1 MVTRAYFVGDS
12 NKCFIRN
19 IVGGRMVSNTVI
31 KYDHFSDEKSIAFLD
46 QKG

>member
-1 MVTRAYFVGDS
+1 
-12 NKCFIRN
+12 
-19 IVGGRMVSNTVI
+19 MVSNTVI